1 MKKSAAWLLCIA
13 FGALADTPRYEWVYY
28 WGTDVPAPSG
38 VLVDGHPC
46 GGVVLLGTD
55 VVPPQ
60 DLPWLKADT
69 MHELNES
76 GEILRSW
83 RVPVDHYPLDLDG
96 DNLVIA
102 HGSSPMRVLRLT
114 PRGTLEPLPQLP
126 VPESIECPGPLAG
139 TFHCIRIP
147 QKPTHLLAAHSICT

>member
-1 MKKSAAWLLCIA
+1 MKRSAPWLLLIA
-13 FGALADTPRYEWVYY
+13 FSAFADAPRYSWVYY
-28 WGTDVPAPSG
+28 WGTDVPPPKG

-55 VVPPQ
+55 SVPPH
-60 DLPWLKADT
+60 DLPWLKAEV

-96 DNLVIA
+96 DNLIIA
-102 HGSSPMRVLRLT
+102 HGSSPMHVLRLT
-114 PRGTLEPLPQLP
+114 PSGTLEPSPVLP
-126 VPESIECPGPLAG
+126 VPQGVECPGPLAD
-139 TFHCIRIP
+139 TFDCIRLP
-147 QKPTHLLAAHSICT
+147 HEPSHLLAAHPICT